1 MRTHQRETDLIVT
14 HAGILIVSPSD
25 VKLVAPLITVSG
37 GSVPTGALFTI
48 AATVSGTADCA
59 FATGA
64 VGGSS
69 SVDAS
74 CSVAGAEVIPG
85 SGAQGSF
92 EDNFQGSQ
100 PVIALQLA
108 DSGQGATSVGGPGA
122 SLTHSAGGSAAPSA
136 SSSGSTPG
144 PSPTK
149 NGAMEAGLAMSSG
162 WGVIFAA
169 VLVLAF
175 DVGAGSY

>member
-14 HAGILIVSPSD
+14 LAGILIVSPSD

-37 GSVPTGALFTI
+37 EPGALFTI

-74 CSVAGAEVIPG
+74 CSVAGEDVIPG
-85 SGAQGSF
+85 SGVQGSF
-92 EDNFQGSQ
+92 EENLQVLQ

-108 DSGQGATSVGGPGA
+108 DGGKGGANSGVGPGA
-122 SLTHSAGGSAAPSA
+122 SLTQCWGIGG
-136 SSSGSTPG
+136 T
-144 PSPTK
+144 
-149 NGAMEAGLAMSSG
+149 ERQ
-162 WGVIFAA
+162 
-169 VLVLAF
+169 
-175 DVGAGSY
+175 

>member
-1 MRTHQRETDLIVT
+1 MRTHQRETGLIVT

-25 VKLVAPLITVSG
+25 VKLVAPLVTVSDG
-37 GSVPTGALFTI
+37 PVPTGALFTI

-59 FATGA
+59 FATGS

-69 SVDAS
+69 SVDVS
-74 CSVAGAEVIPG
+74 CSVAGADVIPG

-92 EDNFQGSQ
+92 EDNFQGLQ

-108 DSGQGATSVGGPGA
+108 GSGQGATSGGGPGA
-122 SLTHSAGGSAAPSA
+122 SLTQSAGGSAVPSA
-136 SSSGSTPG
+136 SNSGSTPG

-149 NGAMEAGLAMSSG
+149 NGAMETGLGISSG
-162 WGVIFAA
+162 WGAIVAA
-169 VLVLAF
+169 VLVLANLL
-175 DVGAGSY
+175 

>member
-14 HAGILIVSPSD
+14 LAGILIVSPSD
-25 VKLVAPLITVSG
+25 VKLVAPLITVSDG
-37 GSVPTGALFTI
+37 PVPTGALFTF

-64 VGGSS
+64 VGSSS
-69 SVDAS
+69 SVDTS
-74 CSVAGAEVIPG
+74 CSVAGEDVIPG

-100 PVIALQLA
+100 PVIGLQLA
-108 DSGQGATSVGGPGA
+108 DSGKGASSGGGPSA
-122 SLTHSAGGSAAPSA
+122 SLTQSAGGSAAPSA

-149 NGAMEAGLAMSSG
+149 NGAVEAGLASG
-162 WGVIFAA
+162 SRWGAMVAA
-169 VLVLAF
+169 VLVLVNIF
-175 DVGAGSY
+175 